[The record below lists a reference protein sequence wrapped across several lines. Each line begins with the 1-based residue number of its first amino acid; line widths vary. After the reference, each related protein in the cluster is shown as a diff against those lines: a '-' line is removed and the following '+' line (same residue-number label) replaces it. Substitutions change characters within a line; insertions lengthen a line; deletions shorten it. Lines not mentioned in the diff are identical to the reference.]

1 MENVRRLLGRRGT
14 IPVTVHVLEPL
25 DRSLDR
31 KQLAHAAREA
41 IGRTLDLTF
50 PGHSPIDE
58 DE

>member
-1 MENVRRLLGRRGT
+1 MENVWRLLGRRGT
-14 IPVTVHVLEPL
+14 IPITIHVLEPL

-50 PGHSPIDE
+50 PGQPPIDE
-58 DE
+58 AE